1 MTGFDV
7 RAAVAEDYEE
17 FLALFGGAMMFE
29 MQADDLGRRMFEP
42 ERALVAVDGDEIIG
56 TTRALTR
63 DLSVPGAV
71 VPAAHV
77 TAVGVRATH
86 RRRGVMSELISRQL
100 REVPEAIAVLWASEP
115 GIYGRFG
122 YGAAAWGTS
131 YEIDLRRVGP
141 PAVRIRPGE
150 LGELPAED
158 AGKHLAPLLRSL
170 QERRPGIS
178 GRSELGWQKHLLD
191 KPDDRGGK
199 TARRILVHRDDTGAM
214 DGYALWRGKLSW
226 ESSGPANE
234 VSLEELV
241 AIEPSAYR
249 ALWQHLL
256 TLDLAAKLEFGYAA
270 IDEPLQQ
277 LVTTPTAL
285 NRRVTESLWLRVTDV
300 VRALDQRRYAVPVDL
315 VFEVADD
322 LIPAN
327 AGRYRLTA
335 AGPVAEARCERTQD
349 PADLG
354 LAVTEL
360 GAAYLGGRPLAEF
373 AATDRITEHT
383 PGALATATAAFG
395 WPAHPVS
402 IEIF

>member
-1 MTGFDV
+1 MTGIDV
-7 RAAVAEDYEE
+7 RVAVAEDYEE

-29 MQADDLGRRMFEP
+29 MQADDLGRQLFEP
-42 ERALVAVDGDEIIG
+42 ERALVAVEGAEIIG

-77 TAVGVRATH
+77 TAVGVRPTH
-86 RRRGVMSELISRQL
+86 RRRGVMAELISRQL

-131 YEIDLRRVGP
+131 YEVDLHRVGP
-141 PAVRIRPGE
+141 PVVRTRPGE
-150 LGELPAED
+150 LSELAADD
-158 AGKHLAPLLRSL
+158 AVKLLAPLLRSL
-170 QERRPGIS
+170 QERRPGVS
-178 GRSELGWQKHLLD
+178 GRSELGWQKHLQD

-199 TARRILVHRDDTGAM
+199 TARRILVHRDETGEI
-214 DGYALWRGKLSW
+214 DGYALYRGKMNWDSG
-226 ESSGPANE
+226 GPASE
-234 VSLEELV
+234 VSVEELV

-256 TLDLAAKLEFGYAA
+256 TLDLAAKLDFGYAA
-270 IDEPLQQ
+270 IDEPVQQ

-285 NRRVTESLWLRVTDV
+285 NRRVTESLWVRVTEV
-300 VRALDQRRYAVPVDL
+300 ARALGERRYAVPVDL
-315 VFEVADD
+315 VIEVADD

-335 AGPVAEARCERTQD
+335 AGPAAEARCERTED
-349 PADLG
+349 PADLS
-354 LAVTEL
+354 LTVTEL

-373 AATDRITEHT
+373 AATGRITEQT
-383 PGALATATAAFG
+383 PGALAAATAAFG
-395 WPAHPVS
+395 WPVLPAS